1 MKLTEMLGQYEE
13 LLDKKDQLA
22 KDTKDNNAA
31 IDKLKAE
38 IAEMMIDED
47 IPSQGYG
54 DYIYSLQD
62 KVKYSKRGEAYLQE
76 RGLDFF
82 EVLREQGLGEL
93 IKETVN
99 AGSLQSAMKE
109 IAEENDGELPP
120 ELDEVV
126 SSYEMTDIARRKS
139 TNKALE
145 SERELEENVNIAL
158 GFACKQV
165 KETSKSKV
173 SNRHDGYGIASEFY
187 AGMKLDQK
195 KVDESMK
202 DFLRIL
208 PTEDDAKAVEAASS
222 LKNAATGLVLQATKL
237 AAQADRIM
245 HDLYEEVSNYTTP
258 VEDYLEGQFEDA
270 EADPEAEAEEEQED
284 AE

>member
-47 IPSQGYG
+47 I
-54 DYIYSLQD
+54 QD

-139 TNKALE
+139 TNKALK
-145 SERELEENVNIAL
+145 R
-158 GFACKQV
+158 
-165 KETSKSKV
+165 
-173 SNRHDGYGIASEFY
+173 
-187 AGMKLDQK
+187 
-195 KVDESMK
+195 
-202 DFLRIL
+202 
-208 PTEDDAKAVEAASS
+208 AKGE
-222 LKNAATGLVLQATKL
+222 
-237 AAQADRIM
+237 
-245 HDLYEEVSNYTTP
+245 
-258 VEDYLEGQFEDA
+258 
-270 EADPEAEAEEEQED
+270 
-284 AE
+284 

>member
-93 IKETVN
+93 IKE
-99 AGSLQSAMKE
+99 

-139 TNKALE
+139 TNKALK
-145 SERELEENVNIAL
+145 R
-158 GFACKQV
+158 
-165 KETSKSKV
+165 
-173 SNRHDGYGIASEFY
+173 
-187 AGMKLDQK
+187 
-195 KVDESMK
+195 
-202 DFLRIL
+202 
-208 PTEDDAKAVEAASS
+208 AKGE
-222 LKNAATGLVLQATKL
+222 
-237 AAQADRIM
+237 
-245 HDLYEEVSNYTTP
+245 
-258 VEDYLEGQFEDA
+258 
-270 EADPEAEAEEEQED
+270 
-284 AE
+284 